1 MCFRARKAE
10 SMEPTIVI
18 GVTIGAAVIGM
29 LVAVLVI
36 LRRRQNGDAA
46 GGDDP
51 IAASRVEAQRILGR
65 AEEEGRSQ
73 ATAYREHEEAQLE
86 HRRVELS
93 AGEERMVQRELT
105 LEQRAANLAQREELL
120 IRRESDVTEIHS
132 EAERMREDARATLE
146 RLASVDAHA
155 AKEELLEGVRDE
167 ARREAML
174 LVRDTEIRAREEADR
189 RARRILTTAIQRL
202 ASDVVT
208 ETTVSVVELPG
219 DDMKGRIIGRE
230 GRNIRAFEAITG
242 VNLVVDDTPEAVSV
256 TSFDPVR
263 RETARLTLEKLVAD
277 GRIHPASIEEF
288 HAKSQDEI
296 EQSVRDAGE
305 WALLEVGISRM
316 HPELVTLLGRL
327 KYRTSYG
334 QNVLNHLVES
344 AHIAAMLAAELEVD
358 IAPVKRAAFLHDIG
372 KAVTHEV
379 EGSHALI
386 GAEIARRFGED
397 AAIVHGIEAHHNEV
411 EPRTLVAIL
420 VQAADAVSAA
430 RPGARREAL
439 ESYVR
444 RLERLEELAKA
455 FDGVDRVFAMQAG
468 REVRVVVD
476 PGEVGDLAANDLARR
491 IARRLEEDLQ
501 YPGQIQVTV
510 IRELRVT
517 DYAR

>member
-1 MCFRARKAE
+1 MDVGIPIIVGTVALALGIAAGVFFTRSRGRRSIASADSTAQAVVADARK
-10 SMEPTIVI
+10 
-18 GVTIGAAVIGM
+18 
-29 LVAVLVI
+29 
-36 LRRRQNGDAA
+36 
-46 GGDDP
+46 
-51 IAASRVEAQRILGR
+51 EAQQLLARAEDEGR
-65 AEEEGRSQ
+65 AKAE
-73 ATAYREHEEAQLE
+73 AYREREDATLE
-86 HRRVELS
+86 HRRLELKS
-93 AGEERMVQRELT
+93 SEDRLNQREQT
-105 LEQRAANLAQREELL
+105 LEQRAGNLAQREQMLIHRETEASEL
-120 IRRESDVTEIHS
+120 RS
-132 EAERMREDARATLE
+132 EADNLKEQARDELQ
-146 RLASVDAHA
+146 RLAGFDANA
-155 AKEELLEGVRDE
+155 AKEQLLEQVKDE
-167 ARREAML
+167 ARREAMI
-174 LVRDTEIRAREEADR
+174 LVRDMEIKAREEADR

-202 ASDVVT
+202 ASEVVT
-208 ETTVSVVELPG
+208 ETTVSVVELPS

-256 TSFDPVR
+256 ASFDPVR
-263 RETARLTLEKLVAD
+263 RESARIALERLVAD
-277 GRIHPASIEEF
+277 GRIHPASIEE
-288 HAKSQDEI
+288 AYEKAQAEV

-305 WALLEVGISRM
+305 WALLEVGISRL

-334 QNVLNHLVES
+334 QNVLNHLVEA
-344 AHIAAMLAAELEVD
+344 AHVAGMLAAELD
-358 IAPVKRAAFLHDIG
+358 IDPREAKRAALLHDIG

-397 AAIVHGIEAHHNEV
+397 PAIVHAIESHHNEV
-411 EPRTLVAIL
+411 EPRTLIAVLI
-420 VQAADAVSAA
+420 QAADAVSAA

-444 RLERLEELAKA
+444 RLERLEKLARD
-455 FDGVDRVFAMQAG
+455 FEGVEKVFAMQAG

-476 PGEVGDLAANDLARR
+476 PGEVDDLGASDLARR
-491 IARRLEEDLQ
+491 IAKRLEEDLQ